1 MIVAYDGG
9 IWSQGCLLKLLMKPM
24 KCRSRFVTATVMSRS
39 PSLPG
44 MIGREVISMS
54 ISYSVQHM
62 EYSESREEIAICGG
76 DNVVRV
82 WDVVARK
89 QSYALAGCSGCVKL
103 VCFNQTR
110 VSFYIRNRSLKSF
123 IAAGL
128 IGQVLLQVKWCS
140 GTERWVTAATDGTI
154 SIWDAATRVMIH
166 TNCYKKEAITALLV
180 DEVNGRLLVSYMFD
194 FTITAY
200 TTDLANEEMCSYTGH
215 TDQVHAILHLST
227 RNQYLSASWDRT
239 VRVWLTPELER
250 KPEVPSMLVKEV
262 QGPKRLEWDA
272 PDKEA
277 EPKYMSAYE
286 RAHPLIMPAILQKA
300 VLKRKSGTREA
311 LGLSEFT
318 MLDALTRPKGMLT
331 PRDAGPTEN
340 KPVLKLAL
348 IDKLLELEKRLQP
361 PRPVEVASQ

>member
-1 MIVAYDGG
+1 MRDGTG
-9 IWSQGCLLKLLMKPM
+9 GPDVLQGHADKVIGLAACKNMVLMSVSHDRCLRWWDL
-24 KCRSRFVTATVMSRS
+24 VTR
-39 PSLPG
+39 LPLEIIDEADE
-44 MIGREVISMS
+44 MPIE
-54 ISYSVQHM
+54 HM

-103 VCFNQTR
+103 
-110 VSFYIRNRSLKSF
+110 
-123 IAAGL
+123 
-128 IGQVLLQVKWCS
+128 VKWCS